1 MYCGKMNTTN
11 TQPTTAAAM
20 ENLLLAVDQQASIA
34 DNISTHYD
42 EATFIKYM
50 DKNPVWEFYVKG

>member
-20 ENLLLAVDQQASIA
+20 ENLLLAVDQEASIA

-50 DKNPVWEFYVKG
+50 DKNPVSEFYVKG

>member
-1 MYCGKMNTTN
+1 MNTTN

-20 ENLLLAVDQQASIA
+20 QKLLLAADQKASIA
-34 DNISTHYD
+34 DNISIHYD

-50 DKNPVWEFYVKG
+50 DKN

>member
-50 DKNPVWEFYVKG
+50 GKNPVLEFYVKG

>member
-34 DNISTHYD
+34 DKISTHYD

>member
-34 DNISTHYD
+34 GNISTHYD